1 MGLADLGYTIGNLFG
16 RYWRIADDLHLPA
29 MSIVIAIVIGA
40 LIALG
45 VGALASAIMDYI
57 VERKRYK

>member
-1 MGLADLGYTIGNLFG
+1 
-16 RYWRIADDLHLPA
+16 

-45 VGALASAIMDYI
+45 VGSLAVAIMDFP